1 MSGPG
6 RAVACLPHRFYSTMS
21 EETYYQVLKIIEH
34 NPEITQREL
43 ADTLGISL
51 GKTNYCLK
59 SLVGKGWVKANNFKN
74 SNNKLAYAYLLT
86 PKGIEQK
93 GRITVRFLK
102 RKMNEYEALRQEIDQ
117 LQLEVDQKPPSKGSE

>member
-1 MSGPG
+1 
-6 RAVACLPHRFYSTMS
+6 MS